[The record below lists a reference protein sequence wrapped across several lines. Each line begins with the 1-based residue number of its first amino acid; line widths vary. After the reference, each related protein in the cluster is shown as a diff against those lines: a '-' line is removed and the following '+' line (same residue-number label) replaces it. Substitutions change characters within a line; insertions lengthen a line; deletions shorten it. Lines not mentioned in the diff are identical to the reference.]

1 MYQPAINFDQVHA
14 VLVIKLRHHGDVLLT
29 SPMYQLLKQRFPH
42 LTIDVLIYKETYPML
57 ADHKAINHIYCI
69 DKKQKGLKHEIQRLK
84 QLKQQSYDLIIHLTE
99 SWRGAILCRLLKPR
113 YAVVRRYQH
122 RQQRYWLNSFSH
134 HYSSPQSNKRHTVEM
149 HLDALRRIG
158 IHPEPDEKKLVLCL
172 NAPAQQS
179 LFQHYPEYDQ
189 QKYMVIHPTS
199 RWLFKCYP
207 AEKMAAVI
215 NQLSERY
222 GTRIVITAAPDEK
235 ELDYIDTML
244 SHVHHAVI
252 NLAGQL
258 NLYELAV
265 LLKNSQTYLGL
276 DSVPMHMAAALQVPT
291 VALFGPSG
299 DIEWE
304 PWQNKAIVISSD
316 QHPCRPCGQDGCGN
330 SKVSDC
336 LTSLPVERIVR
347 AIFDIASFKD
357 Q

>member
-29 SPMYQLLKQRFPH
+29 SPVYQILKQRFPH
-42 LTIDVLIYKETYPML
+42 LSIDALIYKETYPML
-57 ADHKAINHIYCI
+57 ADHEAINHVYCI
-69 DKKQKGLKHEIQRLK
+69 DKQRKGLKHELQRIK

-113 YAVVRRYQH
+113 YAVVRRYKN
-122 RQQRYWLNSFSH
+122 RQQNYWLNSFSH
-134 HYSSPQSNKRHTVEM
+134 HYSSPRGNKRHTVEM

-158 IHPEPDEKKLVLCL
+158 VHPHQEEKQLVLSL
-172 NAPAQQS
+172 NPEAKQS
-179 LFQHYPEYDQ
+179 LFQHFPAYDQ
-189 QKYMVIHPTS
+189 QKYIVVHPTS

-215 NQLSERY
+215 NQLCERY
-222 GTRIVITAAPDEK
+222 GIQVVITAAPDK
-235 ELDYIDTML
+235 QELRYIENML
-244 SHVHHAVI
+244 HHVHHEVL

-258 NLYELAV
+258 SLYELAV
-265 LLKNSQTYLGL
+265 LLKHSQYYLGL

-299 DIEWE
+299 EIEWG
-304 PWQNKAIVISSD
+304 PWQNKAKVISSE

-336 LTSLPVERIVR
+336 LTTLAVERIVR
-347 AIFDIASFKD
+347 AIETL
-357 Q
+357 